1 MISAQ
6 GYINNNFPKQGRL
19 GITDLEISQKNLE
32 GHLDLR
38 DFANLKKLDCSPLLG
53 IFWIVL
59 LIYAILDASLSNF
72 ILGSHFFAFS
82 SRFVASD

>member
-6 GYINNNFPKQGRL
+6 EYINNNFPKQGRL

-38 DFANLKKLDCSPLLG
+38 DFANLKKLDCSENK
-53 IFWIVL
+53 ITSI
-59 LIYAILDASLSNF
+59 DLSNNEK
-72 ILGSHFFAFS
+72 IK
-82 SRFVASD
+82 